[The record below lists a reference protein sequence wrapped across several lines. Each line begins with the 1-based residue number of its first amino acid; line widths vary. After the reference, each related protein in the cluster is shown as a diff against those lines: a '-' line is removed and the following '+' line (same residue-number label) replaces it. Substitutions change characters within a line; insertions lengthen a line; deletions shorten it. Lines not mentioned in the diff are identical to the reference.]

1 MASLAEDVR
10 IITSTYQKN
19 IQRAESLI
27 ERDTRACSKRLRD
40 LEVQVEEAFDKMEG
54 KDSEIADQDLK
65 IRQLRQTILDI
76 VRILGAFIQAK
87 VPDWPELTQN
97 PQTQDVFRIFSDY
110 SRGGDS
116 GALRFVRIPEVTVD
130 KYTAD
135 LKEAK
140 SLVGEYRKLL
150 QSQSDTIQRQSSDLD
165 ASVDKYASLVQ
176 RMKERD
182 HEILLL
188 VQKNDDMAKRLRDCE
203 VVRAQAQKEKMEVAQ
218 QYQELN
224 GKMKSLEIA
233 HTLELDQCDGQIT
246 DLRQKLGSARE
257 EVFARR
263 ADVRNIIS
271 QTQIPASNVGTPSSS
286 TKNSSA
292 SKALRFLG
300 MGHDRDKLR
309 KHGLP
314 GSRSMIGL
322 SPTSLDFPSA
332 MSDSRYSSK
341 EVAPIITK
349 PFLQPSFEHV
359 HANNGRAQNPRDL
372 CVDGP
377 GDLILPGQLSIR
389 KRDDSL
395 GATQH
400 GTVLPSSISNEKSL
414 PAPPPQLS
422 LSESNAVARLA
433 QAADSDTVYSP
444 MAEEIASNYESG
456 IYGQAG
462 PRRVLSKIPEAS
474 VRESPEAGDA
484 RVGDDTREYDYCE
497 DDADSVASSDREVYR
512 KSIHVLDLLNS
523 SRLPYSDTENE
534 LQDARRQERELQRG
548 GINHCEG
555 SKHSDVE
562 NGSARLMQVRP
573 QARNGNLRSALQTID
588 GEGYFDQ
595 RASSMAWARARE
607 SVVSDAS
614 GYRSSDS
621 DIEPKTVAQL
631 YHQRPRHIRK

>member
-1 MASLAEDVR
+1 LAPLAEDVR
-10 IITSTYQKN
+10 IITSTYRKT
-19 IQRAESLI
+19 IQSAESLI
-27 ERDTRACSKRLRD
+27 ERDTIACSQRLKD
-40 LEVQVEEAFDKMEG
+40 LEGQVEAASDKMEG
-54 KDSEIADQDLK
+54 KDSEITDQNLK

-87 VPDWPELTQN
+87 VPDWAELTQN
-97 PQTQDVFRIFSDY
+97 PQTEDVFRIFSDY

-116 GALRFVRIPEVTVD
+116 GSLRFVRIPEITVD
-130 KYTAD
+130 KYAAD

-140 SLVGEYRKLL
+140 SLVSEYRKLL

-165 ASVDKYASLVQ
+165 ASVERYASLVQ

-203 VVRAQAQKEKMEVAQ
+203 VALAQTQKEKMEVAQ

-233 HTLELDQCDGQIT
+233 HTLELDQRDGQIA

-257 EVFARR
+257 EAFARR

-271 QTQIPASNVGTPSSS
+271 QTQITGSNVGTPSSS
-286 TKNSSA
+286 TKNSST

-300 MGHDRDKLR
+300 MGHDREKLR

-322 SPTSLDFPSA
+322 SPTSLDFPSSV
-332 MSDSRYSSK
+332 SDSRYSSK
-341 EVAPIITK
+341 EVAPIISK
-349 PFLQPSFEHV
+349 PFLQPFSAHE
-359 HANNGRAQNPRDL
+359 NDGRTQNPRDL
-372 CVDGP
+372 SVDGP
-377 GDLILPGQLSIR
+377 GDLILPGPLSLR
-389 KRDDSL
+389 KRDTSL
-395 GATQH
+395 GATERRA
-400 GTVLPSSISNEKSL
+400 VLPSSTSNEKSL
-414 PAPPPQLS
+414 SAPPQLS
-422 LSESNAVARLA
+422 LSESNAVTQLT
-433 QAADSDTVYSP
+433 QAADSHTVHSP
-444 MAEEIASNYESG
+444 MAEEIASNYENG

-462 PRRVLSKIPEAS
+462 PRRVLSKIPEGS
-474 VRESPEAGDA
+474 VRGSSEAGDPHT
-484 RVGDDTREYDYCE
+484 GDDTREYDYCE
-497 DDADSVASSDREVYR
+497 DDVDSVASSDREVYR

-523 SRLPYSDTENE
+523 SRLPYSDTEND
-534 LQDARRQERELQRG
+534 LQDAHRQERELHQG
-548 GINHCEG
+548 VTNHHED
-555 SKHSDVE
+555 SKHPDIE
-562 NGSARLMQVRP
+562 NGVARLMHLRP
-573 QARNGNLRSALQTID
+573 QARNGSLRSALQTID

-595 RASSMAWARARE
+595 RANATAWTRARE

-621 DIEPKTVAQL
+621 DLEPKTVAQL